1 MRGVKYAPPAALLAS
16 LLCAV
21 PAAAATQPGT
31 PKIPVSDTYHGV
43 RVVDD
48 YRWLENGDDPK
59 VKAWSDAQNARA
71 RAFLDHLPGT
81 AALRAR
87 IEHLLTARPASIA
100 GLVPQAGRFFAVC
113 LDPARKQQPWIVL
126 LSSLT
131 STEGMRTLV
140 DPNVIDPTGHTA
152 FDWFV
157 PSPDGSK
164 LAVSLSEG
172 GSEAGTLHVYDVAT
186 ARETGDVI
194 PRVQKG
200 TAGGSV
206 AWTADSKGLCYTRYP
221 HEGERPREDLD
232 FYQQVFFHALGTP
245 VAQDRYSMGKDLPR
259 IAEISLRA
267 SEDGR
272 LHLAPG
278 PERRQRRLRRLLP
291 PRRRDGLAAPQ
302 HVRRRP
308 HRGALRSGRIH
319 LGDLEEGRSEKA
331 RPPNPRPQSRARR
344 RANRAGPARGRDRGD
359 RADPVPPLHDR
370 GARRKEPYPRLRP
383 RGQSRR
389 GAARL
394 RRSPRP
400 PSSGGSTAT
409 SCSTASRAFFKPYA
423 GYVFDP
429 AKKRSTPT
437 VVGRPPVADFSD
449 AEVVEE
455 SALSKDGTRVPMF
468 ILQPKGTKRDGRNP
482 VVLTGYGGFGISQTP
497 QYSDLAHVF
506 TERGVVQVTAI
517 LRGGGEFGEEWH
529 DAGRLTK
536 KQNVFDDFL
545 ACARRLIELKITNPG
560 KLAIEGGSNGGL
572 LMGAALTQAPKLF
585 RAVVSH
591 VGIYDM
597 LRVETSAN
605 GQFNTVEFGTVKVPE
620 QFKALYA
627 YSPYHHVKD
636 KTRYPAIL
644 MPTGANDP
652 RVDPMQS
659 RKMVARLQAADPK
672 ATVLLRTSG
681 STGHGGIGAGV
692 EGPRLALH
700 RRRRVPALS
709 ARRAAGRK
717 ALASE
722 SGFVGPAHTLSKR
735 HTPDHG
741 REPWVPDDSG
751 SLARSRIPNPS
762 RFRRAAVFRGERTSA
777 GFQPYGTKK
786 PGPSGGPNFRA
797 APAALS
803 CVPESF
809 WIIFRRPGDVRSRTQ
824 LRKLGGAAR
833 SRAREP
839 TSSAAR

>member
-1 MRGVKYAPPAALLAS
+1 MGGVKHHLLVTVAS
-16 LLCAV
+16 LSFAASSALAAQ
-21 PAAAATQPGT
+21 PAT
-31 PKIPVSDTYHGV
+31 PKVPVSDAYHGV
-43 RVVDD
+43 RVVDN

-59 VKAWSDAQNARA
+59 VQAWSDAQNARA
-71 RAFLDHLPGT
+71 RAILDHLQGRD
-81 AALRAR
+81 ALRAR

-100 GLVPQAGRFFAVC
+100 GIVPQAGRFFAVC

-126 LSSLT
+126 LPSLT

-140 DPNVIDPTGHTA
+140 DPNVVDPAGHTA

-157 PSPDGSK
+157 PSPDGEK

-194 PRVQKG
+194 PRAQNG

-206 AWTADSKGLCYTRYP
+206 AWTADSRGFFYTRYP
-221 HEGERPREDLD
+221 HEGERPKEDLD
-232 FYQQVFFHALGTP
+232 FFQQVFFHTLGTP
-245 VAQDRYSMGKDLPR
+245 AGEDRYSMGKELPR
-259 IAEISLRA
+259 IAEITLRA

-272 LHLAPG
+272 LHLALVQNG
-278 PERRQRRLRRLLP
+278 DSGDYAVYFLP
-291 PRRRDGLAAPQ
+291 DGATTWQPLSTFADGLIDARFGRDGSIWTISKKGAPRRR
-302 HVRRRP
+302 V
-308 HRGALRSGRIH
+308 LRI
-319 LGDLEEGRSEKA
+319 
-331 RPPNPRPQSRARR
+331 
-344 RANRAGPARGRDRGD
+344 PARNPTL
-359 RADPVPPLHDR
+359 A
-370 GARRKEPYPRLRP
+370 
-383 RGQSRR
+383 
-389 GAARL
+389 AARL
-394 RRSPRP
+394 VLDQRAGVIEAIAPTRSRLYAIEALGGKSRVRAYDLDGNALEEVPTPAASAAEDLRP
-400 PSSGGSTAT
+400 LDGDRLFYGVSSFLEPKTGYAYDPVTKSAT
-409 SCSTASRAFFKPYA
+409 R
-423 GYVFDP
+423 
-429 AKKRSTPT
+429 T
-437 VVGRPPVADFSD
+437 VAARKPVADFSD
-449 AEVVEE
+449 AEVLEE

-468 ILQPKGTKRDGRNP
+468 ILQRKGTKRDSRNP

-497 QYSDLAHVF
+497 HYSDLAHVL
-506 TERGVVQVTAI
+506 TERGVVKVFTI

-620 QFKALYA
+620 QFRALYA
-627 YSPYHHVKD
+627 YSPYHHVRD
-636 KTRYPAIL
+636 KTRYPAVL

-692 EGPRLALH
+692 KDLVELYTDVDAFLLSQLGVPLSTDRLRAPRATH
-700 RRRRVPALS
+700 
-709 ARRAAGRK
+709 
-717 ALASE
+717 
-722 SGFVGPAHTLSKR
+722 
-735 HTPDHG
+735 
-741 REPWVPDDSG
+741 
-751 SLARSRIPNPS
+751 
-762 RFRRAAVFRGERTSA
+762 
-777 GFQPYGTKK
+777 
-786 PGPSGGPNFRA
+786 
-797 APAALS
+797 
-803 CVPESF
+803 
-809 WIIFRRPGDVRSRTQ
+809 
-824 LRKLGGAAR
+824 
-833 SRAREP
+833 
-839 TSSAAR
+839 

>member
-1 MRGVKYAPPAALLAS
+1 VKYARTAAAVAS

-21 PAAAATQPGT
+21 PAAAASQPGT

-59 VKAWSDAQNARA
+59 VKAWSDAQSARA
-71 RAFLDHLPGT
+71 RAYLDKLPGT

-87 IEHLLTARPASIA
+87 IEQLLTARPASIA
-100 GLVPQAGRFFAVC
+100 ELVPRAGKFFAVC
-113 LDPARKQQPWIVL
+113 RDPARKQQPWIAL
-126 LSSLT
+126 LPSLT
-131 STEGMRTLV
+131 STEGIRTLV
-140 DPNVIDPTGHTA
+140 DPNVIDPAGHTA

-164 LAVSLSEG
+164 LAVSLSQG

-186 ARETGDVI
+186 GVETGDLI
-194 PRVQKG
+194 PRVQVG
-200 TAGGSV
+200 TGGGSV
-206 AWTADSKGLCYTRYP
+206 TWTADSKGLWYTRYP
-221 HEGERPREDLD
+221 HEGERSKEDFD
-232 FYQQVFFHALGTP
+232 FYQQVFFHTLGTP
-245 VAQDRYSMGKDLPR
+245 VGEDRYSMGKELPR
-259 IAEISLRA
+259 IAEIFLSA

-272 LHLAPG
+272 LHLAMVQNG
-278 PERRQRRLRRLLP
+278 DSGDYAVYFLP
-291 PRRRDGLAAPQ
+291 DGATTWQSLSTFADGLVEAHFGRDGSIWAISKKGAPRRRVLRIPAQNPSLAA
-302 HVRRRP
+302 
-308 HRGALRSGRIH
+308 
-319 LGDLEEGRSEKA
+319 A
-331 RPPNPRPQSRARR
+331 RTVLDQ
-344 RANRAGPARGRDRGD
+344 RAGVIETIEPARSRLYTIEALGGKSRIRAYDLDGNFVEELPTPQVSAAAALQRLGGD
-359 RADPVPPLHDR
+359 SVFY
-370 GARRKEPYPRLRP
+370 GV
-383 RGQSRR
+383 
-389 GAARL
+389 
-394 RRSPRP
+394 
-400 PSSGGSTAT
+400 T
-409 SCSTASRAFFKPYA
+409 SFLQPYA

-429 AKKRSTPT
+429 VKKLSTPT

-468 ILQPKGTKRDGRNP
+468 ILQKKGTVRDGRNP

-529 DAGRLTK
+529 DAGRLTR

-591 VGIYDM
+591 VGVYDM

-605 GQFNTVEFGTVKVPE
+605 GQFNTVEFGTVKVPA

-672 ATVLLRTSG
+672 GTVLLRTSG

-692 EGPRLALH
+692 KDLVSLYTDVDAFLLSQLGVSPTEKRLL
-700 RRRRVPALS
+700 VP
-709 ARRAAGRK
+709 
-717 ALASE
+717 
-722 SGFVGPAHTLSKR
+722 
-735 HTPDHG
+735 
-741 REPWVPDDSG
+741 
-751 SLARSRIPNPS
+751 
-762 RFRRAAVFRGERTSA
+762 
-777 GFQPYGTKK
+777 
-786 PGPSGGPNFRA
+786 
-797 APAALS
+797 PAA
-803 CVPESF
+803 
-809 WIIFRRPGDVRSRTQ
+809 Q
-824 LRKLGGAAR
+824 
-833 SRAREP
+833 
-839 TSSAAR
+839 

>member
-1 MRGVKYAPPAALLAS
+1 MKYAQPTALLAS
-16 LLCAV
+16 LVCA
-21 PAAAATQPGT
+21 ASAIAATQPGT

-59 VKAWSDAQNARA
+59 VKAWSDAQSARA
-71 RAFLDHLPGT
+71 RAYLDRLPGT
-81 AALRAR
+81 SALRAR
-87 IEHLLTARPASIA
+87 IEHLLTARPPSIA
-100 GLVPQAGRFFAVC
+100 GLVPRAGKFFAVC

-126 LSSLT
+126 LPSLT

-140 DPNVIDPTGHTA
+140 DPNVLDPTGHTT

-186 ARETGDVI
+186 GVETGDLI
-194 PRVQKG
+194 PRVQVG
-200 TAGGSV
+200 TGGGSL
-206 AWTADSKGLCYTRYP
+206 AWTSDSRGLWYTRYP
-221 HEGERPREDLD
+221 HEGERPKEDLD
-232 FYQQVFFHALGTP
+232 FYQQVFFHTLGTP
-245 VAQDRYSMGKDLPR
+245 AAEDRYSMGRELPR

-272 LHLAPG
+272 LHLALVQNG
-278 PERRQRRLRRLLP
+278 DSGDYAVYFLP
-291 PRRRDGLAAPQ
+291 DGATTWQTLSTFADGLIEARFGRDGSIWAISKKGAPRRRVLRIPAKNPALAAARTVLDQ
-302 HVRRRP
+302 RASVIEAIETTRSRLYTIE
-308 HRGALRSGRIH
+308 ALGGKS
-319 LGDLEEGRSEKA
+319 
-331 RPPNPRPQSRARR
+331 
-344 RANRAGPARGRDRGD
+344 
-359 RADPVPPLHDR
+359 
-370 GARRKEPYPRLRP
+370 RLRAYDLDGNLVEELP
-383 RGQSRR
+383 TPPVSAAEELRGLDGDSVFY
-389 GAARL
+389 GI
-394 RRSPRP
+394 
-400 PSSGGSTAT
+400 T
-409 SCSTASRAFFKPYA
+409 SFLSPYA
-423 GYVFDP
+423 GWVFDP
-429 AKKRSTPT
+429 AKKASTPT
-437 VVGRPPVADFSD
+437 VVGRPPVADYSD
-449 AEVVEE
+449 AEVLEE

-468 ILQPKGTKRDGRNP
+468 ILQRKGTKRDGRNP

-497 QYSDLAHVF
+497 GYSDLAHVY
-506 TERGVVQVTAI
+506 TERGVVLVFAI

-545 ACARRLIELKITNPG
+545 ACARRLIELKVTSPAR
-560 KLAIEGGSNGGL
+560 LAIEGGSNGGL
-572 LMGAALTQAPKLF
+572 LMGAAFTQAPKLF

-692 EGPRLALH
+692 KDLVSLHTDVDAFLLHELGVPLANETL
-700 RRRRVPALS
+700 
-709 ARRAAGRK
+709 RA
-717 ALASE
+717 
-722 SGFVGPAHTLSKR
+722 PPTR
-735 HTPDHG
+735 H
-741 REPWVPDDSG
+741 
-751 SLARSRIPNPS
+751 
-762 RFRRAAVFRGERTSA
+762 
-777 GFQPYGTKK
+777 
-786 PGPSGGPNFRA
+786 
-797 APAALS
+797 
-803 CVPESF
+803 
-809 WIIFRRPGDVRSRTQ
+809 
-824 LRKLGGAAR
+824 
-833 SRAREP
+833 
-839 TSSAAR
+839 